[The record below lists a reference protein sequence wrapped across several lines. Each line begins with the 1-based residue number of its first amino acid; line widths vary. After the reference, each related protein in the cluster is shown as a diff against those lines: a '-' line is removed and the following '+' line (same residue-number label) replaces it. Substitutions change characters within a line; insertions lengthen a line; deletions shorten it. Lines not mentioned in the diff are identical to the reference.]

1 MSAQKIKMSV
11 VDTNRKPIATIFM
24 LAWPVFLEQILVS
37 LVNYVD
43 TAMVGSLGAYA
54 TASVSISNSPNML
67 VNGLIMSLGVG
78 FTAMISRA
86 IGAEDLERAKNL
98 MRQAL
103 TMVVMLGVPLM
114 TVLICL
120 AGKIPEWMGAEPD
133 VLPYAMLYNRI
144 FACSLIF
151 RCMSML
157 ITSMMRGYG
166 DTKTPMFVNMGV
178 NLVNVVGNFLMI
190 YPTRELSVF
199 GFTFTMFGCGWG
211 VAGAAAASSLS
222 STCGALTMLSVL
234 FFRKGP
240 LQLNF
245 KGNFLPDK
253 DLLRN
258 VLRISLPAAFERIAM
273 SLGGIINTSTI
284 ATLGTVAI
292 AANSLYLTAESM
304 CFMPG
309 FAFGTAA
316 TTLVGQSL
324 GAKLPNMAEK
334 YVKTTAILG
343 SCVMAVLGTGLY
355 VFANPILRM
364 FTPDP
369 AVIALGTVCLQ
380 YDAFIQV
387 PQMLAQ
393 IFSGALRGAGD
404 TKWTFIIIAS
414 CQWTLRIMGT
424 VICVR
429 VLGFGLVSSCL
440 AMCADQCM
448 RCVLFYLRFRTGKW
462 KTVIKD

>member
-1 MSAQKIKMSV
+1 MSAQKVKMSV
-11 VDTNRKPIATIFM
+11 VDANRKPISTIFM

-37 LVNYVD
+37 MVNYVD

-103 TMVVMLGVPLM
+103 TMVIMLGVPLM

-120 AGKIPEWMGAEPD
+120 AGKIPQWMGAEAD
-133 VLPYAMLYNRI
+133 VLPHAMLYNRI

-178 NLVNVVGNFLMI
+178 NVVNVLGNFLMI
-190 YPTRELSVF
+190 YPTRQLTVF
-199 GFTFTMFGCGWG
+199 GVTFTMIGCGWG

-222 STCGALTMLSVL
+222 STCGALTMLCVL
-234 FFRKGP
+234 FLRKGP
-240 LQLNF
+240 LQLDF
-245 KGNFLPDK
+245 KGRFLPDMA
-253 DLLRN
+253 LLKN
-258 VLRISLPAAFERIAM
+258 VLRISLPAAFERVAM
-273 SLGGIINTSTI
+273 SLGGIINNSTI
-284 ATLGTVAI
+284 ASLGTVAF

-309 FAFGTAA
+309 FAFATAA

-324 GAKLPNMAEK
+324 GAKRPDLAEK
-334 YVKTTAILG
+334 YVKTIAVLG
-343 SCVMAVLGTGLY
+343 SCVMAVLGSGLFL
-355 VFANPILRM
+355 FAKPILSM

-369 AVIALGTVCLQ
+369 AVIALGTICLQ

-414 CQWTLRIMGT
+414 SQWTLRILGT
-424 VICVR
+424 VICIR
-429 VLGFGLVSSCL
+429 VLGFGLQAACL

-448 RCVLFYLRFRTGKW
+448 RCCLFFLRYRTGKW